1 MLSHPAWVR
10 GLKLAINKLMNVAK
24 YVAPCVGA
32 WIETGR
38 NRAKEI
44 HTTVAPCVGAWI
56 ETHLFCAEY

>member
-32 WIETGR
+32 WIETLDIG
-38 NRAKEI
+38 
-44 HTTVAPCVGAWI
+44 
-56 ETHLFCAEY
+56 LMF